1 MNTKSCATLGENELS
16 RMILDAAFKVHT
28 RMGPGLFESVYKE
41 CLANELYKSN
51 HLVVREKA
59 IPLIYEEIKMDI
71 GFRANLLIENKIIV
85 EIRSIEALHAIHTK
99 QLLTYIRLAN
109 CKLGLLL
116 NFNELQLKDGI
127 KRVVNNL

>member
-1 MNTKSCATLGENELS
+1 MHENEICTK
-16 RMILDAAFKVHT
+16 ILEVSFRIHKT
-28 RMGPGLFESVYKE
+28 LGPGLFESVYKE